1 MSFKKISLFSLII
14 LTRFTHIIAM
24 ELIISTQPT
33 TIEKIQ
39 QSIQKKLSI
48 LDNQIV
54 TMQTK
59 IYYTIRKQTSIQ
71 NSLTFHQ
78 SRNGFNRHINHINEI
93 EKYSKRLEYA
103 INAYQIQTKALG
115 KSEHKYNRFTEELNS
130 YNEILNYDVKY
141 INLKNLENNIQNH
154 LNAID
159 MTQFELTLPINP
171 TY

>member
-78 SRNGFNRHINHINEI
+78 SRI
-93 EKYSKRLEYA
+93 
-103 INAYQIQTKALG
+103 
-115 KSEHKYNRFTEELNS
+115 
-130 YNEILNYDVKY
+130 
-141 INLKNLENNIQNH
+141 
-154 LNAID
+154 
-159 MTQFELTLPINP
+159 
-171 TY
+171 